1 MVKER
6 TGEMLIVGK
15 TLSGFWLMRVKQQR
29 DLKVFTA
36 TWTLD
41 IPLPKSFL
49 TYSITPK
56 LTDLQL
62 FGFQDSLVTVSKYSL
77 GSKKERENLSKLVK
91 VVAGAVS

>member
-6 TGEMLIVGK
+6 TKEMLIVGK
-15 TLSGFWLMRVKQQR
+15 TLSGFWVMRVKQQR
-29 DLKVFTA
+29 DLKVSTA

-41 IPLPKSFL
+41 ISLPKSFL
-49 TYSITPK
+49 TYSISLR
-56 LTDLQL
+56 LTDLQI
-62 FGFQDSLVTVSKYSL
+62 FRFQDSLVTVSKHSL

>member
-1 MVKER
+1 
-6 TGEMLIVGK
+6 MLIVGK
-15 TLSGFWLMRVKQQR
+15 TLSGFWVMRVKQQR
-29 DLKVFTA
+29 DLKVSFA

-49 TYSITPK
+49 TYSITPR
-56 LTDLQL
+56 LTDLQI
-62 FGFQDSLVTVSKYSL
+62 FEFQDSKVTVSKHSL